1 MINKNVKKY
10 RTYSALFIAI
20 VLAIVVVVN
29 MIFSSL
35 NLRVDLTQNKLYT
48 LSDITINLLKG
59 LNSKIKVTVLADEST
74 VPLDYTEILNKYKAN
89 SNNIEVV
96 YKDPQKNPL
105 YFNAYTENANLT
117 QLSIIVEKVGSNPL
131 NYRLIQSSDL
141 EVTQGSITQSNVEK
155 NVTEAIGYVTSD
167 KIRTI
172 YATTGHQETVL
183 DATVITDIKNRNYS
197 VTSINLNN
205 EDISFDVTDMIMMFS
220 PKIDLSQTEVNKL
233 KDYLSKGGRC
243 VFAIDYSKDDF
254 PNLKSLI
261 NAYGLDLKKSLI
273 MEADTSKA
281 NPNTPYN
288 FIPTVQ
294 SHAIT
299 QNIGQGSIY
308 LSTCMPILELTT
320 RKSTLELTPLLTTS
334 ALSYDKTLDAQGNAQ
349 SFAKAAGDASGPFTI
364 AELAIDKASNTGASK
379 DTEVLVVSTS
389 SFVDSTFLQ
398 YAGSQLDLELL
409 YGAINF
415 MTDNPNNLQIIPKN
429 NVDELFTK
437 AVTANDAIGIGITIV
452 LIPILLFV
460 TGGIV
465 WYRRK
470 SL

>member
-105 YFNAYTENANLT
+105 YFNAYTGETNFS

-131 NYRLIQSSDL
+131 NYRIIQSSDL
-141 EVTQGSITQSNVEK
+141 EVAQGSVTQSNVEK
-155 NVTEAIGYVTSD
+155 SVTEAITYVTSD
-167 KIRTI
+167 KMRTI
-172 YATTGHQETVL
+172 YVTTGHQEMVL
-183 DATVITDIKNRNYS
+183 NSTITKDIQNRNYS

-205 EDISFDVTDMIMMFS
+205 EDISFDTTDMIMMFS
-220 PKIDLSQTEVNKL
+220 PKIDLSQTEANKL

-243 VFAIDYSKDDF
+243 VFAIDYIRDDF

-261 NAYGLDLKKSLI
+261 NAYGLDLKKSI
-273 MEADTSKA
+273 IIEADTSKA
-281 NPNTPYN
+281 SPSTPYN
-288 FIPTVQ
+288 FIPTIK
-294 SHAIT
+294 SHGIT

-308 LSTCMPILELTT
+308 LSSSMPILELDT
-320 RKSTLELTPLLTTS
+320 RKSTLELTPLLTSS
-334 ALSYDKTLDAQGNAQ
+334 ALSYDKTEDSQ
-349 SFAKAAGDASGPFTI
+349 SIDKAAGDASGPFTV
-364 AELAIDKASNTGASK
+364 AELVIDKASNTGASK

-409 YGAINF
+409 FGAINF
-415 MTDNPNNLQIIPKN
+415 MTDN
-429 NVDELFTK
+429 
-437 AVTANDAIGIGITIV
+437 
-452 LIPILLFV
+452 
-460 TGGIV
+460 
-465 WYRRK
+465 
-470 SL
+470 